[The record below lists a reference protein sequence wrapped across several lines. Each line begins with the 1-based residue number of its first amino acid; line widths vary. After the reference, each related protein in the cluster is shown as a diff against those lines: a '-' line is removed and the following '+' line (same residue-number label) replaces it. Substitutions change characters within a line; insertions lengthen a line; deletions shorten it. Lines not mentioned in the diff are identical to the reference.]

1 MSRCYFR
8 EMDMITMKGKGKD
21 RRIVKAKSISVCST
35 EYKTDFKASLD
46 ANCIDFHGPISYP
59 MQDPGRR
66 RKTILAS
73 LVLYL
78 ISFRQISPIFLHF
91 RQANHLP
98 PLFYDRQLNFLLTDT
113 EIFELS
119 RRLLPRH
126 KNAIMSLTT
135 SQRRAEPYPHN
146 MLL

>member
-1 MSRCYFR
+1 
-8 EMDMITMKGKGKD
+8 
-21 RRIVKAKSISVCST
+21 
-35 EYKTDFKASLD
+35 
-46 ANCIDFHGPISYP
+46 
-59 MQDPGRR
+59 MQEEED
-66 RKTILAS
+66 KTILAS

-113 EIFELS
+113 EIFEL
-119 RRLLPRH
+119 LPRH